1 MSEGGEYRDVA
12 RTLRLLQIKM
22 FDGWDNVTAFYPS
35 DKAPALV
42 VESTAYPTP
51 SSNEVIVRVTATA
64 INPID
69 HKVQDLGTS
78 LLPILK
84 FPLVGGLDV
93 AGTIVEVGS
102 DVTNKYHLREGDR
115 VLGFASEFASRAGA
129 FQHYVAISADLV
141 SKIPDGTSFVDAAVL
156 PCCLATAAIGLY
168 HYLGLEHPS
177 ASGNPRAQG
186 KTVLISAGASS
197 VGSNAI
203 QLAVASGYEV
213 FTTSSPRN
221 FKHCTSLGAAKV
233 FDYHSPTLAS
243 DIISALQGKQLAGA
257 ISCQEG
263 SNGVV
268 FEVVSA
274 SEGSQKVACMVI
286 FSQEG
291 VPAGITTEMVHA
303 HWIKGTPLAETIYG
317 KFLPQALAS
326 GRYKCE
332 PKPLVVGKGLES
344 VQAAFDIS
352 KTGSVSCQKLV
363 VTLEGEA

>member
-1 MSEGGEYRDVA
+1 MAPTNRAVY
-12 RTLRLLQIKM
+12 
-22 FDGWDNVTAFYPS
+22 YPS

-42 VESTAYPTP
+42 VDSAPYPTP
-51 SSNEVIVRVTATA
+51 SPNEVIVRVSAAA

-69 HKVQDLGTS
+69 HKVQDLGTAI
-78 LLPILK
+78 LPFLK
-84 FPLVGGLDV
+84 YPLVGGVDM

-102 DVTNKYHLREGDR
+102 AVTSKHQFREGDR
-115 VLGFASEFASRAGA
+115 VTGFPSEFASRAGA
-129 FQHYVAISADLV
+129 FQNYVAIPADCL
-141 SKIPDGTSFVDAAVL
+141 SKIPDGTSFEEAAVL
-156 PCCLATAAIGLY
+156 PSCLATAAIALY

-177 ASGNPRAQG
+177 ASGDPQARG
-186 KTVLISAGASS
+186 KTVLVSAGASS
-197 VGSNAI
+197 AGSNAI

-221 FKHCTSLGAAKV
+221 FQHCTSLGAARV

-243 DIISALQGKQLAGA
+243 DVISALRGRQLAGA

-268 FEVVSA
+268 FEVVAA
-274 SEGSQKVACMVI
+274 SEGSKKVACLVI

-291 VPAGITTEMVHA
+291 VPAGITTEMIHA
-303 HWIKGTPLAETIYG
+303 HWIRDSPLAETIFG
-317 KFLPQALAS
+317 KFLPEALAS

-332 PKPLVVGKGLES
+332 PKPLVVGKGLDS

-352 KTGSVSCQKLV
+352 KTGTVSCQKLV
-363 VTLEGEA
+363 VTLEG